1 MTKKKILFLSVSV
14 ALMLSLLGG
23 AVFGQSS
30 QKNSLY
36 RYLSIFT
43 EVFGLVR
50 GNYVEEVP
58 TDRLIDGA
66 FNGVIEAVDE
76 FSYYVPPSQMAHY
89 KSYVE
94 SDDPGLGLI
103 VTKRFGYA
111 YVITTVDGSP
121 AQKTGV
127 ERGDFI
133 EKIDGQPTQKLSVW
147 QVRSMLRSDRPV
159 DLTVVRGGMTKRD
172 EFHVKPAP
180 FEPALVSKQYGDV
193 AYVKVPY
200 FSKGTAARFAD
211 ALARVRQSGSRKLI
225 VDLRGNAGGSVD
237 EAIHAADELL
247 SNGVITSIEGRRA
260 TATRFDAD
268 HATAYDGQVEVLTD
282 MSTASGAEIFAGA
295 IHGNN
300 RGKTVGV
307 TTYGRSIIQ
316 KFVPLPSGGGVYMT
330 IAHYTT
336 PDLKP
341 IKDQGLKPD
350 VVVDLT
356 SQALRDPGT
365 TGTPTTPKED
375 LILNRA
381 LSLYGEAQATKK
393 AA

>member
-1 MTKKKILFLSVSV
+1 MTKKKIVFLSVSV

-50 GNYVEEVP
+50 GNYVEDVP
-58 TDRLIDGA
+58 TDQLLDGA
-66 FNGVIEAVDE
+66 FNGVIDAVDE
-76 FSYYVPPSQMAHY
+76 FSYYVPPSQMARY
-89 KSYVE
+89 KTYVE
-94 SDDPGLGLI
+94 SEDAGIGLI

-121 AQKTGV
+121 AQKIGV

-133 EKIDGQPTQKLSVW
+133 EKVDGQPTQKLSVW

-172 EFHVKPAP
+172 EFHIKPVT
-180 FEPALVSKQYGDV
+180 FEPAITSSQYGDV
-193 AYVKVPY
+193 AYIKIPY
-200 FSKGTAARFAD
+200 FSKGTAAKFTE
-211 ALARVRQSGSRKLI
+211 ALNKVRQSGSRKLI

-237 EAIHAADELL
+237 EAIHAADQLL

-260 TATRFDAD
+260 AATRFAAD
-268 HATAYDGQVEVLTD
+268 HATAYDGEVEVLTD

-300 RGKTVGV
+300 RGKTIGV

-330 IAHYTT
+330 VAHYTT

-356 SQALRDPGT
+356 AQALRDPSSSRS
-365 TGTPTTPKED
+365 TTPKED

-381 LSLYGEAQATKK
+381 LSLYGEPQAARK